1 MTCYKS
7 AHRRDGGGADGNDA
21 IDPIGAEAVMT
32 GDATFLFSLDLER
45 RVDNR
50 ETSPPLRLCGLQ
62 GRDWTKASFIPG
74 PAKKIKA
81 PNPRPD
87 APFRGFA
94 DFRLGITIC

>member
-21 IDPIGAEAVMT
+21 IDPIAAEAVMT

-74 PAKKIKA
+74 PEKKVEA
-81 PNPRPD
+81 RQTL
-87 APFRGFA
+87 AAMRLFA
-94 DFRLGITIC
+94 A